1 MRACLDWSVRVWTC
15 FDRAC
20 ACVCLCLC
28 VCVRVCVS
36 ACVCVCVGVS
46 LPKEATAHFRSGDR
60 TDQTTNQPSLSR
72 VCVCV
77 CARVSP
83 CVCVCVC
90 VLLLR
95 FSFILLSIRLIR
107 YGRFRW
113 CFVFFLGGRGGFVPN
128 WNPSSSWFSLSWLV
142 LCVPWFDWW
151 IGGHRFVAE
160 TMDQSSST
168 TFVVGGATYTIG
180 KRILSVPLRQQT
192 KNKSRAALRAFGR
205 RLLRRTLVHFLL
217 LLLLFVIYVFFA
229 VVGGRAGAQ
238 VQLFCA

>member
-113 CFVFFLGGRGGFVPN
+113 CFVFFLGGEGGFCSKLKSIVVLVLSLLIGSVRSVIRLVDRRPPICGRDDGPEQQHHLRGGRSDVH
-128 WNPSSSWFSLSWLV
+128 
-142 LCVPWFDWW
+142 
-151 IGGHRFVAE
+151 HR
-160 TMDQSSST
+160 
-168 TFVVGGATYTIG
+168 
-180 KRILSVPLRQQT
+180 
-192 KNKSRAALRAFGR
+192 
-205 RLLRRTLVHFLL
+205 
-217 LLLLFVIYVFFA
+217 
-229 VVGGRAGAQ
+229 
-238 VQLFCA
+238 